1 MPVVEIQIEAIERFA
16 AGHSFGDAGSYLRI
30 KGVAKGEIDPAA
42 PENSV
47 IADLGKAPPNAR
59 GMIEYETDF
68 FILRP
73 AELRRAN
80 GVLVYDVT
88 NRGRKMILNLLDDAS
103 ATAETNNPKT
113 AQDVGLGFTL
123 GRGYSLVWSGW
134 DSGAPRANNGMT
146 ARLPSALENGE
157 PMVRRIRD
165 EFHIG
170 TRGPGKGDVVRLNYP
185 ATSTDQRKARLT
197 VRDRESD
204 DRTEIPPECW
214 EFVDRQSIR
223 LLPVGT
229 QFASYKIY
237 DLWYEA
243 TGSTVL
249 GAGFAATR
257 DLVSFLRYE
266 RADRHGM
273 PNPMIA
279 GGGRE
284 DPPEVEHALAFGVS
298 QAGRFLRHFLE
309 LGMNDDGHGRRVFDG
324 VLTHVAGAGK
334 VFANHSFAMPGR
346 TATQHEDRLYPEN
359 WFPFGNAVA
368 TDPFSGKTGAI
379 LKGLPTDP
387 LMIEVNTS
395 TEYWQKGASLVHTNP
410 ADPCDA
416 ELPSTARV
424 YMIAGTQH
432 GGRPGTDPSPGPCV
446 NPRNPHSATP
456 ALRALF
462 VALEE
467 WVRTGAA
474 PPPSSVP
481 SIARGTAVAAEA
493 IKMPSVM
500 GFAVP
505 PEANCIGP
513 AVDWVEP
520 PSRLDNFY
528 DTRVCAVDS
537 DGNEVAGIRLPPIAV
552 PLGTYTGWNVYR
564 AQPCELCDRDG
575 SVIPFARAKT
585 QREAAG
591 DPRPSLEERYGSRE
605 NYVAQVET
613 AAAALVADRL
623 LLPAD
628 AEAYIKSAKE
638 CDRF

>member
-1 MPVVEIQIEAIERFA
+1 MAIVEIRIDAVEPFA
-16 AGHSFGDAGSYLRI
+16 EGRAFGAASPYLRI

-42 PENSV
+42 PENEV
-47 IADLGKAPPNAR
+47 IADLDKAPRNAR
-59 GMIEYETDF
+59 GMVECEADF

-73 AELRRAN
+73 VEPRRG

-88 NRGRKMILNLLDDAS
+88 NRGRKMIFNLLDDAS
-103 ATAETNNPKT
+103 GNADTNNPKT
-113 AQDVGLGFTL
+113 ARDVGLGFTL

-146 ARLPSALENGE
+146 ARLPPALENSE
-157 PMVRRIRD
+157 PMVRHIRD

-170 TRGPGKGDVVRLNYP
+170 TRAPGRGDVVRLNYP
-185 ATSTDQRKARLT
+185 AVLVSQRKAHLT

-204 DRTEIPPECW
+204 PRTEIPPDRW
-214 EFVDRQSIR
+214 EFADRQLIR
-223 LLPVGT
+223 LLPAGT
-229 QFASYKIY
+229 HFEPFKIY
-237 DLWYEA
+237 ELWYEA
-243 TGSTVL
+243 TGSSVL
-249 GAGFAATR
+249 GTGFAATR

-266 RADRHGM
+266 QADRKGT
-273 PNPMIA
+273 PNPMTVH
-279 GGGRE
+279 GGR
-284 DPPEVEHALAFGVS
+284 PEVEHALAFGVS

-359 WFPFGNAVA
+359 WFPFGNAVT
-368 TDPFSGKTGAI
+368 TDPFSGNRAALLQGR
-379 LKGLPTDP
+379 PTDP

-395 TEYWQKGASLVHTNP
+395 TEYWQKGASLVHTDP
-410 ADPCDA
+410 AGRHDA
-416 ELPSTARV
+416 ELPPNARV

-432 GGRPGTDPSPGPCV
+432 GGRPGTDPNPGPCI
-446 NPRNPHSATP
+446 NPRNPHCSTP

-474 PPPSSVP
+474 PPSSSVP
-481 SIARGTAVAAEA
+481 SIAQGTAVIAEA
-493 IKMPSVM
+493 VEMPAVP
-500 GFAVP
+500 GFARP
-505 PEANCIGP
+505 SGANRIGAP
-513 AVDWVEP
+513 VDWVEP
-520 PSRLDNFY
+520 PARLANFY
-528 DTRVCAVDS
+528 ETRVCAVDS

-575 SVIPFARAKT
+575 SLIPFARTRAE
-585 QREAAG
+585 RDAAG

-605 NYVAQVET
+605 NYVARVE
-613 AAAALVADRL
+613 AAATALVADRL
-623 LLPAD
+623 LLPSD
-628 AEAYIKSAKE
+628 AAAYVKAARE

>member
-1 MPVVEIQIEAIERFA
+1 MPIVEITIDAIEPFA
-16 AGHSFGDAGSYLRI
+16 AGQSFGDAGSYRRI
-30 KGVAKGEIDPAA
+30 KGIAKGEIDPAV
-42 PENSV
+42 PQNRV
-47 IADLGKAPPNAR
+47 IADLDKAPRNAR

-73 AELRRAN
+73 AELHRTKS
-80 GVLVYDVT
+80 VLVYDVT
-88 NRGRKMILNLLDDAS
+88 NRGRKMIFNSLDDAAGNAS
-103 ATAETNNPKT
+103 TNNPTT
-113 AQDVGLGFTL
+113 ATDAGLAFTL
-123 GRGYSLVWSGW
+123 RRGYTLVWSGW

-146 ARLPSALENGE
+146 ARLPAALENGE
-157 PMVRRIRD
+157 PIERRIRD

-170 TRGPGKGDVVRLNYP
+170 TRASGEGDVVRLNYP
-185 ATSTDQRKARLT
+185 AISTDRRRARLT
-197 VRDRESD
+197 VRDREGDNRS
-204 DRTEIPPECW
+204 EIPSECW
-214 EFVDRQSIR
+214 EFVNGQTIH

-229 QFASYKIY
+229 NFDPYKIY

-249 GAGFAATR
+249 GIGFAATR

-266 RADRHGM
+266 LADRNGM

-279 GGGRE
+279 GDRRD
-284 DPPEVEHALAFGVS
+284 DPPEVEYALAFGVS

-309 LGMNDDGHGRRVFDG
+309 LGMNDDGHDRRVFDG

-395 TEYWQKGASLVHTNP
+395 TEYWQKGASLVHTVP
-410 ADPCDA
+410 SGLRDA
-416 ELPSTARV
+416 ELPPTARV

-432 GGRPGTDPSPGPCV
+432 GGRPGTDPSPGPCI
-446 NPRNPHSATP
+446 NPRNPNSATP

-462 VALEE
+462 VALEG
-467 WVRTGAA
+467 WVRNGTA
-474 PPPSSVP
+474 PPPSRVP
-481 SIARGTAVAAEA
+481 SIAQGTAVLAEA
-493 IKMPSVM
+493 MKMPTVA
-500 GFAVP
+500 GFAAP
-505 PEANCIGP
+505 PEINRIGP
-513 AVDWVEP
+513 PVDWVDP
-520 PSRLDNFY
+520 PARLDNFY
-528 DTRVCAVDS
+528 GTRVCAIDS
-537 DGNEVAGIRLPPIAV
+537 DGNEVAGVKLPPIAV
-552 PLGTYTGWNVYR
+552 PLGIYTGWNVYR

-575 SVIPFARAKT
+575 SLIPFART
-585 QREAAG
+585 RTEREAVG
-591 DPRPSLEERYGSRE
+591 DPRPSLEERYGSRKT
-605 NYVAQVET
+605 YVAHVEA
-613 AAAALVADRL
+613 AAAALVTDRL

-628 AEAYIKSAKE
+628 AEAYVRAAKK